1 MKFNF
6 FVSSINK
13 VEYTGNG
20 NHCTSPPIIRQKA
33 TGNGACLFN
42 SFSLLLSG
50 KELYNTFIRHA
61 VCNYICNPKNWDKIK
76 QFIPDYKS
84 SKQYIDTVAM
94 CRNVTW
100 GTEVEIICVA
110 QMSCVDVVVYTQHG
124 NWARYCSDVSNPSS
138 KAFYLNNASGS
149 HFDPVLDV

>member
-1 MKFNF
+1 M
-6 FVSSINK
+6 
-13 VEYTGNG
+13 
-20 NHCTSPPIIRQKA
+20 
-33 TGNGACLFN
+33 
-42 SFSLLLSG
+42 LSG

-84 SKQYIDTVAM
+84 GKQNVDTVAM
-94 CRNVTW
+94 LRNVTL

-110 QMSCVDVVVYTQHG
+110 QMSCVDVMVYTQHS
-124 NWARYCSDVSNPSS
+124 NWARYCADVSNPSS
-138 KAFYLNNASGS
+138 EAFYLNNASGS